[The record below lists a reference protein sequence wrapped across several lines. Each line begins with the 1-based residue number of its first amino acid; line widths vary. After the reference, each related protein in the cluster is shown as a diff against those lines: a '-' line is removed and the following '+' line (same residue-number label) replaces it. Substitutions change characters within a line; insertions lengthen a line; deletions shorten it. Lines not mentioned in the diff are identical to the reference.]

1 MQTAIIGKIE
11 EIQELQLKGAN
22 KDFKVQNVIVEVDC
36 SYKNANGETVT
47 ASQPIKVE
55 FKQKN
60 TELLKSH
67 KVGDNVEINWNLRG
81 RKWLGANQQE
91 PTYFI
96 SIEGWKIAKYIID
109 TEALDTAQVESD
121 LPF

>member
-11 EIQELQLKGAN
+11 EIQELRHVGTN

-36 SYKNANGETVT
+36 SYKNANGETVK

-81 RKWLGANQQE
+81 RKWLGTNQQE
-91 PTYFI
+91 PSYFT
-96 SIEGWKIAKYIID
+96 SIEGWKISHYKID
-109 TEALDTAQVESD
+109 TEAVDTEQVKSD

>member
-60 TELLKSH
+60 TENYDKAGKIYVPISEKIIETFLSIFDFIKLLFVK
-67 KVGDNVEINWNLRG
+67 EINYDNHINHSILEEEINLHER
-81 RKWLGANQQE
+81 
-91 PTYFI
+91 I
-96 SIEGWKIAKYIID
+96 
-109 TEALDTAQVESD
+109 
-121 LPF
+121 